1 MIYNIVVEI
10 FKSIK
15 GVCSMRIMS
24 LAFSLIKYPYI
35 YKKADKIHFKKPPN

>member
-1 MIYNIVVEI
+1 
-10 FKSIK
+10 
-15 GVCSMRIMS
+15 MRIMS